1 MAKNI
6 DIIILCGGF
15 GKRLG
20 VINSDVPKFLVTL
33 GKKVFLNILIDRL
46 KACGF
51 KKVILCTGHKGEFI
65 KQYCKKSDITKN
77 IKISHEEKPLGTGG
91 ALKNAKDLIKSEDF
105 FVMNGDVLCDLNFFE
120 FYKFYKKKET
130 KLALAVCKIDKNE
143 DFGSISLDSDM
154 RILTFR
160 EKEKQASGEFSS
172 AGVYIMNK
180 DVFNFMPE
188 KDKFSLEYDFFPM
201 MIKKP
206 SYAYV
211 IKGDFLDIGTP
222 ENFKNAED
230 WIKKHREY

>member
-1 MAKNI
+1 MLPKI
-6 DIIILCGGF
+6 DVVILCGGSGTRVRSLSEDTPKALLQLDNKTF
-15 GKRLG
+15 LERL
-20 VINSDVPKFLVTL
+20 IF
-33 GKKVFLNILIDRL
+33 RL
-46 KACGF
+46 KDVRF
-51 KKVILCTGHKGEFI
+51 NRVILCTGYQGDLIRE
-65 KQYCKKSDITKN
+65 YCEKN
-77 IKISHEEKPLGTGG
+77 ITGIDIEISHEEKPLGTGG
-91 ALKNAKDLIKSEDF
+91 ALKNAKDLICGDDF
-105 FVMNGDVLCDLNFFE
+105 FLMNGDVLCDLNFSE